1 VRLSTEIESLAVPL
15 LKGLLPQAVSSQ
27 PEVLIIYLL
36 LLLIIGS
43 ALASVVIRNLVFA
56 IAAYSATMVAVALL
70 YLMLAPFLLFAV
82 QLLLFTTVSATLLV
96 GLLRRTSGIEPAPD
110 SPFSRELIAGIAV
123 GAVLLALVGVVVGA
137 TNWPVRIVGIRPG
150 LGGTLTEQYVVAIAV
165 LVVVLASGALGAAL
179 LTSQRLSR
187 RLPR

>member
-1 VRLSTEIESLAVPL
+1 VPL
-15 LKGLLPQAVSSQ
+15 LKGLLPPAVSNQ

-43 ALASVVIRNLVFA
+43 ALASVVLRNLVFA
-56 IAAYSATMVAVALL
+56 IAAFSATMVAVALL

-82 QLLLFTTVSATLLV
+82 QLLLFTTVSAALLV
-96 GLLRRTSGIEPAPD
+96 GLLRRTSGTEPPPE
-110 SPFSRELIAGIAV
+110 SPFSRELIGGVAV

-137 TNWPVRIVGIRPG
+137 TNWPVRIVGITPG

-165 LVVVLASGALGAAL
+165 LVVVLACAALGAAL
-179 LTSQRLSR
+179 LTNQRLSR
-187 RLPR
+187 RFPR